1 MENPLSN
8 GLLKNSDISRILSKS
23 PLNRKSSS
31 QIRANMEN
39 KMAYLRWETRSNSM
53 RCFCKNCNLFW
64 CWYITDI
71 FNFFPIRSSNGQGS
85 IKDKWTCDLWGRTVT
100 TVYLLLISK
109 LYLIQ
114 GENEAHVISTLKIH
128 WAVLNLKCR
137 FNLASDNLPFM
148 EIPVIW
154 NILGNHDIITVMSH
168 AFPLVRTNRHVF
180 SFSFTSDPI

>member
-1 MENPLSN
+1 MRWFW
-8 GLLKNSDISRILSKS
+8 KN
-23 PLNRKSSS
+23 
-31 QIRANMEN
+31 
-39 KMAYLRWETRSNSM
+39 
-53 RCFCKNCNLFW
+53 FH
-64 CWYITDI
+64 I
-71 FNFFPIRSSNGQGS
+71 FNIFDIVYYNRFGLFFLDSKFEFQGS
-85 IKDKWTCDLWGRTVT
+85 IKDKRTCDLWVRTVT

-154 NILGNHDIITVMSH
+154 NILGNHYYIITVLGD
-168 AFPLVRTNRHVF
+168 AFSLISSNNGTEIVMFFHFYSKVTLYKSSLN
-180 SFSFTSDPI
+180 